1 MFRSRIAKLTVAGF
15 AAAAGLILLVSTAG
29 AHQAKLFGRE
39 GLTLSTSTASSAR
52 ESENDAAA
60 DAAAVAAE
68 AQKEA
73 AAKAAEAAKE
83 KAAAAAEQATEAQDE
98 TGDVETET
106 AVTGWRVHGIVPAI
120 TAPMHERSAR
130 QCDREPSAGIKCVDR
145 CSACPM
151 SRGSRRSPDSIGIIC
166 T

>member
-83 KAAAAAEQATEAQDE
+83 AAAKAAEQAAEAQDE

-106 AVTGWRVHGIVPAI
+106 GDNETDETGTKDTTQA
-120 TAPMHERSAR
+120 
-130 QCDREPSAGIKCVDR
+130 AGTHN
-145 CSACPM
+145 
-151 SRGSRRSPDSIGIIC
+151 DSGDNKGESHSGD
-166 T
+166 

>member
-15 AAAAGLILLVSTAG
+15 AAAAGLILLVSSVG
-29 AHQAKLFGRE
+29 AHQGRLLARE
-39 GLTLSTSTASSAR
+39 GMTLSSSTASSAR
-52 ESENDAAA
+52 QREIDAAA

-106 AVTGWRVHGIVPAI
+106 GDNETETDTNDTTQ
-120 TAPMHERSAR
+120 TAGTHN
-130 QCDREPSAGIKCVDR
+130 
-145 CSACPM
+145 
-151 SRGSRRSPDSIGIIC
+151 DSGDNKGESHSGD
-166 T
+166 

>member
-1 MFRSRIAKLTVAGF
+1 MFGSRFAKLTVAGF
-15 AAAAGLILLVSTAG
+15 AATAGLVLLVSSVG
-29 AHQAKLFGRE
+29 AHQARLMARE

-52 ESENDAAA
+52 EGENDAAA

-83 KAAAAAEQATEAQDE
+83 AAAKAAEQASEAQDE

-106 AVTGWRVHGIVPAI
+106 GDNETETGTNDTAQPAG
-120 TAPMHERSAR
+120 THNDSGGKGES
-130 QCDREPSAGIKCVDR
+130 Q
-145 CSACPM
+145 
-151 SRGSRRSPDSIGIIC
+151 GSGD
-166 T
+166 

>member
-1 MFRSRIAKLTVAGF
+1 MFRSRIAKLAVAGS
-15 AAAAGLILLVSTAG
+15 AAAAGLILLVSSAG
-29 AHQAKLFGRE
+29 AHQAQLFARE

-52 ESENDAAA
+52 EGENDAAA

-106 AVTGWRVHGIVPAI
+106 GDNETDETGTEDTTTLA
-120 TAPMHERSAR
+120 
-130 QCDREPSAGIKCVDR
+130 AGTHD
-145 CSACPM
+145 
-151 SRGSRRSPDSIGIIC
+151 DSGDNKGESHSGD
-166 T
+166 